1 MVQSSLRNAYPGSTR
16 KQAIKTPK
24 KFKATAKDHV
34 KLIEA
39 CIHEWLTEEITQA
52 WERVKRMV

>member
-52 WERVKRMV
+52 